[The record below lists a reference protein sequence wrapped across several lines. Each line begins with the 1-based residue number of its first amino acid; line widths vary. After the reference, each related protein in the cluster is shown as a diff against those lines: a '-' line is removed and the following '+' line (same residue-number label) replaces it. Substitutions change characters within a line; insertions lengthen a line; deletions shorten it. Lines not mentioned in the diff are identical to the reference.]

1 MKIVGISIMFSHGLM
16 ILGDYG
22 ELMLERRIHLMVSK
36 IKCVSLSY
44 SHEKL
49 MASDNVPNLRE
60 NAERPHA
67 YYVEN
72 SSSVFSA
79 PYIYNP

>member
-1 MKIVGISIMFSHGLM
+1 
-16 ILGDYG
+16 
-22 ELMLERRIHLMVSK
+22 
-36 IKCVSLSY
+36 
-44 SHEKL
+44 

-79 PYIYNP
+79 PYIYNR